1 MKSAPVVSEYSHII
15 CVLGVRCR
23 REAKERDN
31 FRLFMGMTRKCQNC
45 PVRENQNWTILGVK
59 REFAPN
65 ERVEDTADGIWS
77 TFQAEKRP
85 LDFLISIAKQIL
97 SRRLSPSAPPGT
109 LKIVFQLKLLSAG
122 ASLQLRQP
130 DNLRTF
136 VSSPHLRQIQGST
149 TTDAQYQRTPAQFRR
164 RPDPP
169 GQVLNWVCRD
179 KLSYLDLTENRLE
192 MDPEE
197 CGVISE

>member
-1 MKSAPVVSEYSHII
+1 
-15 CVLGVRCR
+15 
-23 REAKERDN
+23 
-31 FRLFMGMTRKCQNC
+31 
-45 PVRENQNWTILGVK
+45 
-59 REFAPN
+59 
-65 ERVEDTADGIWS
+65 VEDTADGIWS

-192 MDPEE
+192 MDPE
-197 CGVISE
+197 